1 MDLVE
6 NSDLNKQASKKQKQT
21 TAISNSNKAKQRG
34 QVGKMYFLGNPVA
47 FEL

>member
-21 TAISNSNKAKQRG
+21 TAISNSNKAKQEVKWGRCIS
-34 QVGKMYFLGNPVA
+34 
-47 FEL
+47 